1 MEEKKLLI
9 LALISGTIG
18 ILILFIIS
26 EKINLEVS
34 SINSI
39 TSKDLNQEIKVKGTI
54 TSIKETPKLLIINI
68 EDRTGSIII
77 TTFSKELPFE
87 KNTNIEVQGKIIDY
101 NNQLE
106 IQAKT
111 IKII

>member
-9 LALISGTIG
+9 LALLSSIVG
-18 ILILFIIS
+18 ILILFLIS

-34 SINSI
+34 NINSV
-39 TSKDLNQEIKVKGTI
+39 TLKNLNQEIKIRGTI
-54 TSIKETPKLLIINI
+54 TSLKETQKLLIINM
-68 EDRTGSIII
+68 EDRTGSITI
-77 TTFSKELPFE
+77 TTFSKELPLE

-106 IQAKT
+106 IQART

>member
-9 LALISGTIG
+9 LALISGIIG
-18 ILILFIIS
+18 ILILFVIS

-34 SINSI
+34 NINSI
-39 TSKDLNQEIKVKGTI
+39 TLKNLNQEIKVRGTI
-54 TSIKETPKLLIINI
+54 TSLKETAKLLIINL
-68 EDRTGSIII
+68 EDKTGSITM
-77 TTFSKELPFE
+77 TTFSKELPLE

-106 IQAKT
+106 IQARI